1 MKNVKK
7 RVLSTLLLAG
17 ITITNVVSGTSV
29 VSAYVKERVN
39 VIAEWKFDSSNI
51 ESGSIADNNLV
62 LKDVSG
68 NGNNLRIN
76 TYGNVDDYS

>member
-17 ITITNVVSGTSV
+17 VTITNVVSGTSI
-29 VSAYVKERVN
+29 VSAYVKEKVN

-51 ESGSIADNNLV
+51 ESGSIADSNLV

-68 NGNNLRIN
+68 NANN
-76 TYGNVDDYS
+76 

>member
-39 VIAEWKFDSSNI
+39 VIAE
-51 ESGSIADNNLV
+51 
-62 LKDVSG
+62 
-68 NGNNLRIN
+68 
-76 TYGNVDDYS
+76 